1 MQNKIH
7 ISVILPV
14 YNAESYVEQA
24 IQSILQQ
31 TYPHFELLLIN
42 DGSTDNSEAIC
53 LTFNDARLVYIKN
66 EKNLGLIATLNK
78 GLKLAKGTY
87 IARMD
92 ADDVSLPERFAKQV
106 KVFETHSDALVVS
119 SDHYAWNGKQTLTRV
134 YNQTESDVL
143 KSTLLF
149 ATCFCHPTV
158 MMKNVFQHE
167 NGLYSETAKHVED
180 YKLWMDLSFRG
191 AFYNVNEPLLKYR
204 SHTQQVSVLHHR
216 AQIENSNQ
224 LRQHFLNQL
233 GFTVTLNELELHNSI
248 GNNEFITSAKHLKA
262 IEHWLI
268 QLAHQNTL
276 LQRFNAEAFQNTLHK
291 FWMDSCGYTSLG
303 LYAYQQYKAS
313 PLRNNIKVSQR
324 QLFKLMAKCFI
335 RQFVGY
341 ASKYNTPNR

>member
-14 YNAESYVEQA
+14 YNAESYVAQA
-24 IQSILQQ
+24 IQSILEQ
-31 TYPHFELLLIN
+31 TYPHFELLVIN
-42 DGSTDNSEAIC
+42 DGSTDNSEAVC

-66 EKNLGLIATLNK
+66 EKNLGIVATLNK
-78 GLKLAKGTY
+78 GLQLAKGIY

-92 ADDVSLPERFAKQV
+92 ADDVSLPQRFAKQV
-106 KVFETHSDALVVS
+106 QLFEKHSDALVVS
-119 SDHYAWNGKQTLTRV
+119 SDHYAWNGKRTLARV

-158 MMKNVFQHE
+158 MMKNVFQQQRYC
-167 NGLYSETAKHVED
+167 YSETAKHVED
-180 YKLWMDLSFRG
+180 YQLWMDLSFLG
-191 AFYNVNEPLLKYR
+191 AFYNVSEPLLKYR

-216 AQIENSNQ
+216 TQIENSNT
-224 LRQHFLNQL
+224 LRYQFLTQL
-233 GFTVTLNELELHNSI
+233 GFKATPHEWEIHNSI

-262 IEHWLI
+262 IENWLM
-268 QLAHQNTL
+268 QLAHQNTK
-276 LQRFNAEAFQNTLHK
+276 LQHFTTQAFQNTLHK
-291 FWMDSCGYTSLG
+291 FWVDSCGYTSLG
-303 LYAYQQYKAS
+303 FYAYQQYKAS

-335 RQFVGY
+335 RQLV
-341 ASKYNTPNR
+341 SRVKKRSSL